1 MDGVQFVTARGWEDL
16 FCLSAG
22 SRHTGAARGRGR
34 DRPYL
39 RHPEVSRDF
48 AAYWVLYRKYH
59 QDYGVE
65 DILQGKPFD
74 AVVARAMD
82 AGFDER
88 ISLVS
93 LLLAG
98 LNTRFAAALRRRC
111 L

>member
-1 MDGVQFVTARGWEDL
+1 MR
-16 FCLSAG
+16 
-22 SRHTGAARGRGR
+22 RH
-34 DRPYL
+34 RPI
-39 RHPEVSRDF
+39 PAPSEVARDF

-74 AVVARAMD
+74 AVVERAVK

-98 LNTRFAAALRRRC
+98 LNTPLCRRAEHWRCDRC
-111 L
+111 LLPAITQF